1 MSARAAGLPSGAG
14 AMVTGRVWPDILGD
28 TLSNPV
34 PHRVPQVPPGHGMLE
49 VLTAAFAGQL
59 WMPGPAGPPRRSLDG
74 CKTSSPPIAAR
85 N

>member
-14 AMVTGRVWPDILGD
+14 AMVTGRVWPDILA
-28 TLSNPV
+28 TRYPIL
-34 PHRVPQVPPGHGMLE
+34 HRVPQVPPGHGMLE
-49 VLTAAFAGQL
+49 VLTAACEGQL